1 MYFLL
6 IGFKIIASYLQI
18 HKDND
23 IKKNEEKSFDST
35 LLQNVG
41 LDSYITT
48 SDKQSLIEHSDIAIL
63 PDSLPNATISKKR
76 KLKQPETTQSKRP
89 MYCRNA
95 YMHDIVKQLIKQ
107 NPYISLRTILLILE
121 SKHIECKEVTVSRYR
136 NTERAKYITPMKDL
150 LISLQVISKCFTI
163 VFDY

>member
-1 MYFLL
+1 
-6 IGFKIIASYLQI
+6 
-18 HKDND
+18 
-23 IKKNEEKSFDST
+23 
-35 LLQNVG
+35 
-41 LDSYITT
+41 
-48 SDKQSLIEHSDIAIL
+48 
-63 PDSLPNATISKKR
+63 
-76 KLKQPETTQSKRP
+76 

-95 YMHDIVKQLIKQ
+95 YMHYIVKQLIKQ